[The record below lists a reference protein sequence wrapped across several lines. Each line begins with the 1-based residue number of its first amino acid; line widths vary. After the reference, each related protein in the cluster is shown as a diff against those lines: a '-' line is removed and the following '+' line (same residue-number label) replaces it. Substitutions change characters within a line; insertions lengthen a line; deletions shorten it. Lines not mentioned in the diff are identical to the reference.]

1 MQILQSTY
9 LGFVAL
15 AAGLHYCAIP
25 NVTAYAI
32 SPVEPYAVLKT
43 LDKRLTPPRLC
54 QFLPRSHDF
63 QHTFAMTSVVKGGF
77 GSPSNDANGNGNSG
91 TEFLCVLSPPKDKV
105 DGYDNTKPCAEQ
117 TISVPPLFRDAM
129 SVREQVYGE
138 QGIPLE
144 AEFDEDDA
152 RSWHWIAYASV
163 ASTSMPPKYLR
174 SDSANTPAEDARR
187 ASASASRMPVATIR
201 LIPPPH
207 GPNKYLDDANLSDKH
222 ADADPPSKELESAH
236 PAEPYVKLGRLA
248 TLKPYRSMGL
258 AGLLINAVS
267 EFAKQNPDTI
277 YKPASPTATERAQI
291 TEHGREQLAWEGL
304 IMIHA
309 QANLRKM
316 WEKHG
321 FSEELMNDKGEVE
334 IRAESHWVEEGI
346 EHIGMW
352 KRIEAKRGR
361 SGMTSH

>member
-1 MQILQSTY
+1 LRHRKCHCILRDFSARFRRPSET
-9 LGFVAL
+9 
-15 AAGLHYCAIP
+15 H
-25 NVTAYAI
+25 NK
-32 SPVEPYAVLKT
+32 S
-43 LDKRLTPPRLC
+43 LTPQRLR
-54 QFLPRSHDF
+54 QFLPRPNDF
-63 QHTFAMTSVVKGGF
+63 SDTFTMTSVVKGGF
-77 GSPSNDANGNGNSG
+77 GSPTIDANGSGNSG
-91 TEFLCVLSPPKDKV
+91 TEFLCMLSPPRDKV
-105 DGYDNTKPCAEQ
+105 DGYDNTKPCTEQ

-129 SVREQVYGE
+129 SVRETVYGE

-174 SDSANTPAEDARR
+174 SDSPNTPAEDARR

-207 GPNKYLDDANLSDKH
+207 GPNKYLDEDKADKH
-222 ADADPPSKELESAH
+222 ADADPPSAELESAH

-248 TLKPYRSMGL
+248 TLKPYRGMGL

-267 EFAKQNPDTI
+267 DFAKNNPDTI
-277 YKPASPTATERAQI
+277 YKPASPTAMERAQI

-309 QANLRKM
+309 QANLKKM

-321 FSEELMNDKGEVE
+321 FSE
-334 IRAESHWVEEGI
+334 
-346 EHIGMW
+346 
-352 KRIEAKRGR
+352 
-361 SGMTSH
+361 